1 MFLPPKQ
8 VMVDKSGGAFVSG
21 KIKDASKDPQVINPA
36 TTLGLGDLANLLP
49 VEKDSFIGSMIG
61 GFNYALASPITTT
74 DGRKKLSTVDPFGKV
89 VNTPQNQ
96 LASVLS
102 NYFGTTGAVLGG
114 IVENEPLRNL
124 TKEFIRTGRV
134 DNDVSKAF
142 LKNFNNNLLSGISEV
157 TSPFIKGVQDT
168 IGLGGVDSKQLVSSL
183 LGIEGA
189 PRIEDV
195 LTQNPTIS
203 MIVKGKQY
211 LANADF
217 SSANGIFK
225 VLDNL
230 TANTQLS
237 SLFDLKTEFQI
248 MNILTKGLMEFNAPD
263 LFSRVG
269 DWFRNGDS
277 NNTGSGSYDRE
288 TAYYLDN
295 LDNAIEMSSMVY
307 LEGLLDRVP
316 ASKILDSNR
325 DFVIDFLSKF
335 ALRYDEEPSAAIG
348 VRLNELMTKID
359 ANWTKTQ
366 LIPGKGEYVTDL
378 KPFKMMSDDA
388 CRVFML
394 AELHLVELTIS
405 NYYPIKPVKDYMKSL
420 YPFALN

>member
-21 KIKDASKDPQVINPA
+21 KIKGASKDPQVINPA

-142 LKNFNNNLLSGISEV
+142 LKNFNNNLLSGISEA

>member
-8 VMVDKSGGAFVSG
+8 VTVDKSGGAFVSG
-21 KIKDASKDPQVINPA
+21 KIKGASKDPQVINPA
-36 TTLGLGDLANLLP
+36 TTLGLGDLVNLLP

-142 LKNFNNNLLSGISEV
+142 LKNFNNNLLSGISEAA
-157 TSPFIKGVQDT
+157 SPFIKGVQDT
-168 IGLGGVDSKQLVSSL
+168 IGLDGVDSKQLMSSL

-217 SSANGIFK
+217 SSTNGIFK

-269 DWFRNGDS
+269 DWFRNEDS
-277 NNTGSGSYDRE
+277 SNTGGGSFDRE

-325 DFVIDFLSKF
+325 DFVVDFLSKF

-348 VRLNELMTKID
+348 VRLNNLMTKID

-366 LIPGKGEYVTDL
+366 LIPGKGDYVTDL

-388 CRVFML
+388 YRVFML